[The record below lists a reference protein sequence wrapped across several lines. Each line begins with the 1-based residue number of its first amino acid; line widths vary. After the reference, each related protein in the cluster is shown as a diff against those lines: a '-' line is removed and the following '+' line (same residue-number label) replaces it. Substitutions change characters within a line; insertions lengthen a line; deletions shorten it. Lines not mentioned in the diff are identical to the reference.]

1 MNVRRIYLMKINFK
15 LETAIDMAII
25 FLLVSFLGFNLK
37 KNYSNAKSKII
48 IKIDFCKSNFFLRF
62 K

>member
-1 MNVRRIYLMKINFK
+1 MKINFK